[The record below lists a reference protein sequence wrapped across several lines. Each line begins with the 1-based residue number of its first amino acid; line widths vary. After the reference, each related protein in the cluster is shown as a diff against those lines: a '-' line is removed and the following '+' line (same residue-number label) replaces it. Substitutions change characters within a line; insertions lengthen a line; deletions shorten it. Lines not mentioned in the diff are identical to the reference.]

1 MSGISCHIRYLRYS
15 YFVLNVIVYILNY
28 FMINHCYSV
37 TSLCFIL
44 RPCIYH
50 SRFLNEVFSVFIM
63 FTNLKDLHLSLIL
76 LSWYTALLLI
86 RWHGSSCAGLYWVE
100 WTSETDK
107 YNSQGTSSFTAITV
121 VFDALQT
128 AIIEEINYKNGQFA
142 LIHPAGAVGKRL
154 KYHAAR
160 I

>member
-28 FMINHCYSV
+28 FMINHCHSV

-63 FTNLKDLHLSLIL
+63 FTNLKDLRLSLIL

-86 RWHGSSCAGLYWVE
+86 RWQES
-100 WTSETDK
+100 
-107 YNSQGTSSFTAITV
+107 
-121 VFDALQT
+121 
-128 AIIEEINYKNGQFA
+128 
-142 LIHPAGAVGKRL
+142 
-154 KYHAAR
+154 AAR
-160 I
+160 EVYCEDCAVEIIWHHGCEFNPLYCPVCSILCHNYVMQLSHNHRPAILPFAKYA